1 MRRYWIAALLAIGS
15 GNLEASSVIS
25 FSGPGGAFP
34 DATDASTPGVFTS
47 DIMVA
52 DPRLICSA
60 SFQPADCVGPNA
72 NNVVV
77 TISGLQH
84 PWVGD
89 VIATLTNVTNST
101 SGDLFNRVG
110 RTTSDPNDVG
120 DGGMFGDNL
129 SSYSFS
135 SRSSS
140 FSGDLWTVASGL
152 GVADSVP
159 SGNYWT
165 STAGSGNSTSFL
177 MAYNGLPAAGD
188 WRLTLSD
195 NFSDGDGGGSFISW
209 TMSFN
214 VTDVPEPSLG
224 VPVGVVVLGLV
235 LVGRV
240 RSTIP

>member
-1 MRRYWIAALLAIGS
+1 MRAYCIAALLAIGS

-25 FSGPGGAFP
+25 FSGAGGVFP

-52 DPRLICSA
+52 DPRLICSS
-60 SFQPADCVGPNA
+60 SFQPADCAGANI

-120 DGGMFGDNL
+120 DGGMFGDNF

-135 SRSSS
+135 SRSSQ
-140 FSGDLWTVASGL
+140 FSGDLWTVAAGL
-152 GVADSVP
+152 GTADSIR

-165 STAGSGNSTSFL
+165 STAGSGNPTTFL

-195 NFSDGDGGGSFISW
+195 NFLDGDGGGSFISW

-224 VPVGVVVLGLV
+224 VPVGVVILGLV
-235 LVGRV
+235 MRKYKAA
-240 RSTIP
+240 R